1 MGDKNKSDN
10 SFFAMISR
18 MKYIERWALMRNSL
32 RENVCE
38 HSLET
43 AVIAH
48 ALAVIGNCML
58 DKDYDAEH
66 IAMLALYHD
75 CTEIITGDMP
85 TPVKYA
91 NDELKEA
98 YKAIEDSAAH
108 RLLEMLP
115 EDLRAEYESY
125 FLPEQITPEEYRYVK
140 AADKLSA
147 LIKCIEEEKTGNQE
161 FRSAK
166 QATYESLQQM
176 NMPEVTVFCEVFL
189 PEYYKTLDE
198 LEH

>member
-43 AVIAH
+43 AVLAH

-85 TPVKYA
+85 TPVKYY
-91 NDELKEA
+91 NDDIKDA
-98 YKAIEDSAAH
+98 YKEIEETAARNLLD
-108 RLLEMLP
+108 RLPDDMVP
-115 EDLRAEYESY
+115 EYEKY
-125 FLPEQITPEEYRYVK
+125 LLPKDDASVMILVK
-140 AADKLSA
+140 AADKISA
-147 LIKCIEEEKTGNQE
+147 LIKCIEEEKTGNRE
-161 FRSAK
+161 FNHAK
-166 QATYESLQQM
+166 ESTYKAIKKLGCDEADI
-176 NMPEVTVFCEVFL
+176 FCKKFV
-189 PEYYKTLDE
+189 PEYEKTLDE
-198 LEH
+198 LN

>member
-1 MGDKNKSDN
+1 
-10 SFFAMISR
+10 
-18 MKYIERWALMRNSL
+18 
-32 RENVCE
+32 
-38 HSLET
+38 
-43 AVIAH
+43 
-48 ALAVIGNCML
+48 
-58 DKDYDAEH
+58 
-66 IAMLALYHD
+66 
-75 CTEIITGDMP
+75 MP

-98 YKAIEDSAAH
+98 YKAIEDSAAQ

-176 NMPEVTVFCEVFL
+176 NMPEVTVFCEAFL

>member
-1 MGDKNKSDN
+1 MRTFAGSCYACTWFRDYRPETVWKG
-10 SFFAMISR
+10 SFAG
-18 MKYIERWALMRNSL
+18 
-32 RENVCE
+32 
-38 HSLET
+38 T
-43 AVIAH
+43 
-48 ALAVIGNCML
+48 
-58 DKDYDAEH
+58 
-66 IAMLALYHD
+66 
-75 CTEIITGDMP
+75 

-161 FRSAK
+161 FCSAK

>member
-1 MGDKNKSDN
+1 MNDHKG
-10 SFFAMISR
+10 FFAMMAR
-18 MKYIERWALMRNSL
+18 MKYIERWALMRNSVS
-32 RENVCE
+32 ENICE
-38 HSLET
+38 HSLE
-43 AVIAH
+43 V
-48 ALAVIGNCML
+48 
-58 DKDYDAEH
+58 
-66 IAMLALYHD
+66 AMLAHGLGIIGRKRFGKDLSPERLAMLGMYHD

-115 EDLRAEYESY
+115 ED
-125 FLPEQITPEEYRYVK
+125 ITPEEYRYVK

>member
-1 MGDKNKSDN
+1 MNDHKG
-10 SFFAMISR
+10 FFAMMAR
-18 MKYIERWALMRNSL
+18 MKYIERWALMRNSVS
-32 RENVCE
+32 ENICE
-38 HSLET
+38 HSLE
-43 AVIAH
+43 V
-48 ALAVIGNCML
+48 
-58 DKDYDAEH
+58 
-66 IAMLALYHD
+66 AMLAHGLG
-75 CTEIITGDMP
+75 IIGRKQFGKDLSPERLAM
-85 TPVKYA
+85 YA

>member
-1 MGDKNKSDN
+1 MSDKNKSDN

-85 TPVKYA
+85 TPVKYYNA
-91 NDELKEA
+91 DIKDA
-98 YKAIEDSAAH
+98 YKEIEETAARNLLD
-108 RLLEMLP
+108 RLPADMVP
-115 EDLRAEYESY
+115 EYEKY
-125 FLPEQITPEEYRYVK
+125 LLPKDDTSVMILVK
-140 AADKLSA
+140 AADKISA
-147 LIKCIEEEKTGNQE
+147 LIKCIEEEKTGNRE
-161 FRSAK
+161 FNHAK
-166 QATYESLQQM
+166 ESTYKAIKNLGCDEADI
-176 NMPEVTVFCEVFL
+176 FCKKFV
-189 PEYYKTLDE
+189 PEYEKTLDE
-198 LEH
+198 LN

>member
-1 MGDKNKSDN
+1 
-10 SFFAMISR
+10 MIKG
-18 MKYIERWALMRNSL
+18 M
-32 RENVCE
+32 
-38 HSLET
+38 
-43 AVIAH
+43 
-48 ALAVIGNCML
+48 
-58 DKDYDAEH
+58 
-66 IAMLALYHD
+66 YHD

-176 NMPEVTVFCEVFL
+176 NMPEVTVFCEAFL

>member
-32 RENVCE
+32 RE

-85 TPVKYA
+85 TPVKYYNA
-91 NDELKEA
+91 DIKDA
-98 YKAIEDSAAH
+98 YKEIEETAARNLLD
-108 RLLEMLP
+108 RLPDDMVS
-115 EDLRAEYESY
+115 EYEKY
-125 FLPEQITPEEYRYVK
+125 LLPKDDVSVMKLVK
-140 AADKLSA
+140 AADKISA
-147 LIKCIEEEKTGNQE
+147 LIKCIEEEKTGNRE
-161 FRSAK
+161 FNHAK
-166 QATYESLQQM
+166 ESTYKAIKNFGCDEADI
-176 NMPEVTVFCEVFL
+176 FCKKFV
-189 PEYYKTLDE
+189 PEYEKTLDE
-198 LEH
+198 LN

>member
-48 ALAVIGNCML
+48 ALAIIGNCML

-85 TPVKYA
+85 TPVKYYNA
-91 NDELKEA
+91 DIKDA
-98 YKAIEDSAAH
+98 YKEIEETAARNLLD
-108 RLLEMLP
+108 RLPDDMVS
-115 EDLRAEYESY
+115 EYEKY
-125 FLPEQITPEEYRYVK
+125 LLPKDDVSVMILVK
-140 AADKLSA
+140 AADKISA
-147 LIKCIEEEKTGNQE
+147 LIKCIEEEKTGNRE
-161 FRSAK
+161 FNHAK
-166 QATYESLQQM
+166 ESTYKAIKNFGCDEADI
-176 NMPEVTVFCEVFL
+176 FCEKFV
-189 PEYYKTLDE
+189 PEYEKTLDE
-198 LEH
+198 LN

>member
-1 MGDKNKSDN
+1 MNDHKG
-10 SFFAMISR
+10 FFAMMAR
-18 MKYIERWALMRNSL
+18 MKYIERWALMRNSVS
-32 RENVCE
+32 ENICE
-38 HSLET
+38 HSLE
-43 AVIAH
+43 V
-48 ALAVIGNCML
+48 
-58 DKDYDAEH
+58 
-66 IAMLALYHD
+66 AMLAHGLGIIGRKRFGKD
-75 CTEIITGDMP
+75 LSEIITGDMP

>member
-1 MGDKNKSDN
+1 MNDHKG
-10 SFFAMISR
+10 FFAMMAR
-18 MKYIERWALMRNSL
+18 MKYIERWALMRNSVSGEYMRTFAGSCYVL
-32 RENVCE
+32 HGFRDYRPETVWKGSFAGTSCNVRDV
-38 HSLET
+38 SR
-43 AVIAH
+43 
-48 ALAVIGNCML
+48 
-58 DKDYDAEH
+58 
-66 IAMLALYHD
+66 
-75 CTEIITGDMP
+75 CTVITGMP

-98 YKAIEDSAAH
+98 YKAIEDSASH

>member
-1 MGDKNKSDN
+1 MKTYPFSAL
-10 SFFAMISR
+10 FSR
-18 MKYIERWALMRNSL
+18 MKYITRWCLMRSTRPESL
-32 RENVCE
+32 SE
-38 HSLET
+38 HT
-43 AVIAH
+43 A
-48 ALAVIGNCML
+48 
-58 DKDYDAEH
+58 DT
-66 IAMLALYHD
+66 AMLAHTLCLIGKSCTGTGAALRPEVVATAALYHD
-75 CTEIITGDMP
+75 APEIITGDMP

-98 YKAIEDSAAH
+98 YKAIEDSAAQ

-176 NMPEVTVFCEVFL
+176 L
-189 PEYYKTLDE
+189 SLI
-198 LEH
+198 HI

>member
-48 ALAVIGNCML
+48 ALAIIGNCML
-58 DKDYDAEH
+58 DKDYDAAH

-85 TPVKYA
+85 TPVKYYNA
-91 NDELKEA
+91 DIKDA
-98 YKAIEDSAAH
+98 YKEIEETAARNLLD
-108 RLLEMLP
+108 RLPDDMVS
-115 EDLRAEYESY
+115 EYEKY
-125 FLPEQITPEEYRYVK
+125 LLPKDDASVMKLVK
-140 AADKLSA
+140 AADKISA
-147 LIKCIEEEKTGNQE
+147 LIKCIEEEKTGNRE
-161 FRSAK
+161 FNHAK
-166 QATYESLQQM
+166 ESTYKAIKNLGCDEADI
-176 NMPEVTVFCEVFL
+176 FCKKFV
-189 PEYYKTLDE
+189 PEYEKTLDE
-198 LEH
+198 LN